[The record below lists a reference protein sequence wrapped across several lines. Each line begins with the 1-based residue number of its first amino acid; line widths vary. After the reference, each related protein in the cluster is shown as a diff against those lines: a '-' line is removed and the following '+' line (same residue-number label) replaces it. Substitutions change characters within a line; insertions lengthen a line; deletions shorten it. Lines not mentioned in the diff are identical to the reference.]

1 MTDKRVKPSLKKI
14 VIYPLIVASA
24 TYSFCQKVR
33 VGYDKGAAFVNFRTY
48 TWAAPTM
55 PTTRPLLYASIVG
68 TIDHELKAKGL
79 TRTERDGDLVLTPAG
94 GMEFGLNVAVGTPIL
109 PTYGGAPPTIDATMW
124 TGAGGPSNLMAPYVP
139 EGTLALTFV
148 DRTSNK
154 VVWSGTVSEKL
165 DIENKKKS
173 LELVDKAIAKLLK
186 QFPPKRK

>member
-1 MTDKRVKPSLKKI
+1 VEEERVKLSLNKG
-14 VIYPLIVASA
+14 VIYALVIASPLHA
-24 TYSFCQKVR
+24 FCQKVR
-33 VGYDKGAAFVNFRTY
+33 VGYDKGADFLKFRTY
-48 TWAAPTM
+48 TWTAPTM

-109 PTYGGAPPTIDATMW
+109 PTYGGGPPTIDATMW

-148 DRTSNK
+148 DRASNK
-154 VVWSGTVSEKL
+154 VVWCGTVTEKL

-173 LELVDKAIAKLLK
+173 LERVDKAIAKLLK
-186 QFPPKRK
+186 QFPPKGK